1 MLLGAVEMDT
11 FKHCIEME
19 QLYRNLALNEPQNRT
34 SWLAAAEK
42 WHQRAGQFLL
52 FPDVEDAPPT
62 APVPASKQT
71 DYP

>member
-1 MLLGAVEMDT
+1 MGT

-19 QLYRNLALNEPQNRT
+19 QLYRNLALKEPHNRN

-52 FPDVEDAPPT
+52 LTDIEDAPPT
-62 APVPASKQT
+62 VSVSATKQT
-71 DYP
+71 DRS

>member
-1 MLLGAVEMDT
+1 MLLGTFEMDT

-19 QLYRNLALNEPQNRT
+19 QLYRNLALKEPHNKT

-52 FPDVEDAPPT
+52 LTDVEDAPPT
-62 APVPASKQT
+62 SPVSLSKQV
-71 DYP
+71 DRC